1 MMTLHDNYFEIFK
14 YADDING
21 LSGSFHENY
30 DESGYFV
37 EASKLD
43 QCSMSR
49 SLVNNVG
56 NKQVNL
62 FQTKR

>member
-1 MMTLHDNYFEIFK
+1 MPMTLM
-14 YADDING
+14 ALVG
-21 LSGSFHENY
+21 LFHENY

-49 SLVNNVG
+49 SLVNNVR